1 MLHDYALAAA
11 KEEGTDISYRSL
23 VRFNP
28 VVFAAE
34 IVDAVEAE
42 AQAQGFSNRRMPSG
56 AGHDAQF
63 MAGVC
68 PAGMIFV
75 PCKDGISHNVT
86 EYSTPQDL
94 ENGANVLLKVV
105 YARAMRP

>member
-1 MLHDYALAAA
+1 MLHEYAEKVAA
-11 KEEGTDISYRSL
+11 EEGVKLSYRSL

-28 VVFAAE
+28 VIFADE
-34 IVDAVEAE
+34 IVSAVENE
-42 AQAQGFSNRRMPSG
+42 AKSQGFSYKKMPSG

-75 PCKDGISHNVT
+75 PCKDGISHNIT
-86 EYSTPQDL
+86 EYSKPEDL
-94 ENGANVLLKVV
+94 VNGANILLNAA
-105 YARAMRP
+105 YQRAMR